1 MSNRPS
7 LIWVYDR
14 SLKTA
19 LDSVTRLAT
28 SEELALLGW
37 RIRLV
42 ASDFPDTTYYPH
54 VEYVQIKSP
63 SVYFLGLFLYQ
74 IEVLKWLLKNGS
86 KDDIILFSPWL
97 ALLLCLLKLN
107 WIGRKQHSRIVLD
120 IRDVPSFKPGLRLTL
135 HWLYSYLAI
144 AMGHLFSDYET
155 AITPLMAATLK
166 IPEKKLLCTWPSGVT
181 IQRFEKQGNK
191 RMWNATHAPL
201 ELIYIGQIF
210 FESSLRELMD
220 GFLLAVDAGV
230 NAHLKFIGAG
240 PDMDQLRALVAQKG
254 RGLITIEDSV
264 PFEQMPIVLA
274 QSHIGISPIPNRI
287 KYRMSSPL
295 KLFEYMASGMPVIAT
310 KIDCHIEVAKDKHF
324 IFWVKEDTPIGFK
337 NAILEAW
344 NHRSNLKEMGAT
356 SNLAVQDWKW
366 ENAARKLS
374 EGLLKVYQP

>member
-1 MSNRPS
+1 
-7 LIWVYDR
+7 
-14 SLKTA
+14 
-19 LDSVTRLAT
+19 
-28 SEELALLGW
+28 
-37 RIRLV
+37 
-42 ASDFPDTTYYPH
+42 
-54 VEYVQIKSP
+54 
-63 SVYFLGLFLYQ
+63 
-74 IEVLKWLLKNGS
+74 
-86 KDDIILFSPWL
+86 
-97 ALLLCLLKLN
+97 
-107 WIGRKQHSRIVLD
+107 
-120 IRDVPSFKPGLRLTL
+120 
-135 HWLYSYLAI
+135 
-144 AMGHLFSDYET
+144 
-155 AITPLMAATLK
+155 
-166 IPEKKLLCTWPSGVT
+166 
-181 IQRFEKQGNK
+181 
-191 RMWNATHAPL
+191 
-201 ELIYIGQIF
+201 
-210 FESSLRELMD
+210 
-220 GFLLAVDAGV
+220 
-230 NAHLKFIGAG
+230 
-240 PDMDQLRALVAQKG
+240 MDQLRALVAQKG